1 MQDPT
6 TDYTPQMDGVEV
18 TTTETPQTE
27 TPVAEMTP
35 QELYEVKVRN
45 QTIKVPLD
53 ELRNGYSRQQDYT
66 QKTTEL
72 AEWRKQA
79 EAEVRQ
85 YAEAIQQYEA
95 LLADP
100 RVRNYL
106 ESLNAGNES
115 LDDVPTVAS
124 VQKLLESR
132 TADIDRTINE
142 RIAAAQMELEVK
154 SLQTTYEGE
163 LSSAFKSVTEKFPFL
178 MEIPDVEKQLRRAVA
193 NRGPQDINDAKR
205 LLVEEATTR
214 AQKVVEHFDR
224 QRKTEAVSRASK
236 LKGIE
241 PPGGAPAPSLGGRFK
256 LGSNELREQ
265 AIADLVA
272 GFNESR

>member
-6 TDYTPQMDGVEV
+6 TDYTPQTDGVEV

>member
-1 MQDPT
+1 MTDST
-6 TDYTPQMDGVEV
+6 TDYTAQTHEPEV
-18 TTTETPQTE
+18 TTTETPQVE
-27 TPVAEMTP
+27 TPTPELTP

-72 AEWRKQA
+72 AEWRRQA
-79 EAEVRQ
+79 EQEVRQ

-95 LLADP
+95 LLSDP
-100 RVRNYL
+100 RVKNYL
-106 ESLNAGNES
+106 ESLNAGNDS

-132 TADIDRTINE
+132 TADIDRMMSE
-142 RIAAAQMELEVK
+142 KIAAAQMEIEVK

-178 MEIPDVEKQLRRAVA
+178 AEIPDVERQLRRAVA
-193 NRGPQDINDAKR
+193 DRGPQDINDAKR

-214 AQKVVEHFDR
+214 AQKMVAYFD
-224 QRKTEAVSRASK
+224 QQKKQDAVSRATK

-241 PPGGAPAPSLGGRFK
+241 PPGGAPAPSLGSRFK